1 MHIFAQ
7 FNRNITVSKQN
18 LMNITYFLTT
28 TLMIAAGGIIVV
40 LVAYSLVRNDIQDY
54 FRWKSVEANKD
65 KSAVLLPLRLQA
77 HERLIIFVERINPP
91 SLLLRLHQ
99 QGVGIKELQNLVLN
113 EIRSEYQH
121 NITQQLYVSEINW
134 NVIRKLKDD
143 TIAMVNNVVQGLPDD
158 ANGIELSKKILQHM
172 STIEENPYELT
183 LGLIKK
189 DIHKLF

>member
-1 MHIFAQ
+1 MIA
-7 FNRNITVSKQN
+7 KQN
-18 LMNITYFLTT
+18 LIDLLVLSLGIFGA
-28 TLMIAAGGIIVV
+28 LMAFYQFVKG
-40 LVAYSLVRNDIQDY
+40 DIQRFFDL
-54 FRWKSVEANKD
+54 KTGELNKETRA
-65 KSAVLLPLRLQA
+65 SLLTLRLQA
-77 HERLIIFVERINPP
+77 HERLIVFVERINPP
-91 SLLLRLHQ
+91 NLLLRLHQ
-99 QGVGIKELQNLVLN
+99 QGIGIKELQNLVLS

-121 NITQQLYVSEINW
+121 NVAQQLYVSEVSW

-158 ANGIELSKKILQHM
+158 ANGVELSKKILQHM

>member
-1 MHIFAQ
+1 MIA
-7 FNRNITVSKQN
+7 RQN
-18 LMNITYFLTT
+18 LIDLLVLSLGIFGA
-28 TLMIAAGGIIVV
+28 LMVFYQFV
-40 LVAYSLVRNDIQDY
+40 KSDIQRFFDL
-54 FRWKSVEANKD
+54 KTNELNKEGRA
-65 KSAVLLPLRLQA
+65 SMLTLRLQA
-77 HERLIIFVERINPP
+77 HERLIVFVERINPP
-91 SLLLRLHQ
+91 NLLLRLHQ
-99 QGVGIKELQNLVLN
+99 QGIGIKELQNLVLS

-121 NITQQLYVSEINW
+121 NVTQQLYISEVSW

-158 ANGIELSKKILQHM
+158 ANGVELSKKILQHM